1 MTVSEGAEIAPAQ
14 VGAALA
20 QAPPIRRSLDVRAI
34 GLVLLL
40 CLMWGIQ
47 QVAMKSVAT
56 EVAPT
61 MQLAIRFAVATMFF
75 GVWVGVREGRRV
87 FDDGTLLSGLLL
99 GLMFSMEFILIGS
112 SLNHTSAAHTTVFL
126 YSAPIFTALGLQF
139 LPEERLDRIQWTGIG
154 AAFAGIV
161 VAFIG
166 PGSQSVAD
174 LVLGDGLAL
183 SAGAAWGMSNVVL
196 RRGRI
201 GGAATAKTVLYQVSI
216 AAIVL
221 LTYSI
226 VTGQTHVVPTTS
238 AILVLLFQTLFI
250 SVSSYLL
257 WFWLLRHYF
266 TSRLMLLSL
275 MTPLFGVM
283 FGALLLRERIEPRF
297 ALGALLVLAGIL
309 TVNIQLLRRGTN

>member
-1 MTVSEGAEIAPAQ
+1 
-14 VGAALA
+14 
-20 QAPPIRRSLDVRAI
+20 
-34 GLVLLL
+34 
-40 CLMWGIQ
+40 
-47 QVAMKSVAT
+47 
-56 EVAPT
+56 
-61 MQLAIRFAVATMFF
+61 MQLAIRFAVASIFF
-75 GVWVGVREGRRV
+75 GAWVAVREGRRA
-87 FDDGTLLSGLLL
+87 FDDGTLPSGLLL
-99 GLMFSMEFILIGS
+99 GVMFSMEFILIGS

-139 LPEERLDRIQWTGIG
+139 LPEERLDAIQWLGIG

-166 PGSQSVAD
+166 PGSRPVAD
-174 LVLGDGLAL
+174 LIIGDLLAL
-183 SAGAAWGMSNVVL
+183 AAGVAWGMSNVIL

-201 GGAATAKTVLYQVSI
+201 GGAATAKTVLYQVCV

-221 LTYSI
+221 FGYSI
-226 VTGQTHVVPTTS
+226 VTGQTHVVPTTP
-238 AILVLLFQTLFI
+238 AILVLLFQTLLI

-275 MTPLFGVM
+275 MTPLFGVL
-283 FGALLLRERIEPRF
+283 FGALLLRDRIEPRF

-309 TVNIQLLRRGTN
+309 TVNIQLLRRRPG

>member
-1 MTVSEGAEIAPAQ
+1 VTVSEGAEIAPAQ
-14 VGAALA
+14 VGATPA
-20 QAPPIRRSLDVRAI
+20 QVSPIRRSLDLRAI

-40 CLMWGIQ
+40 CVIWGIQ
-47 QVAMKSVAT
+47 QVAMKSVAPD
-56 EVAPT
+56 VAPT
-61 MQLAIRFAVATMFF
+61 MQLAIRFAVAAIFF
-75 GVWVGVREGRRV
+75 GAWVAAREGRRV
-87 FDDGTLLSGLLL
+87 FDDGTLMSGLLL

-139 LPEERLDRIQWTGIG
+139 LPEERLDRTQWIGIG
-154 AAFAGIV
+154 AAFGGIV

-166 PGSQSVAD
+166 PGSKPVTD
-174 LVLGDGLAL
+174 LVLGDLLAL
-183 SAGAAWGMSNVVL
+183 SAGVAWGLSNVVL

-201 GGAATAKTVLYQVSI
+201 GGAATAKTVLYQVSV

-221 LTYSI
+221 FVYSFF
-226 VTGQTHVVPTTS
+226 TGQTHVVPTTS

-283 FGALLLRERIEPRF
+283 FGALLLRDRIEVRF

-309 TVNIQLLRRGTN
+309 TVNIQLLRRRTS